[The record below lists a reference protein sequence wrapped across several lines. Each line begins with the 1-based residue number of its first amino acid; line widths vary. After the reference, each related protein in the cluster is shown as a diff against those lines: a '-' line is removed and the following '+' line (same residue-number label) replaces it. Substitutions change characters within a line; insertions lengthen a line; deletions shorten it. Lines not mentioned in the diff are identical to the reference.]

1 MNEVAE
7 TQEVMKRAYQKP
19 VTEVT
24 IVSFVRPLLE
34 GSFIPIGG
42 EGGFDVKEE
51 NSDWEN
57 IWNEEA

>member
-1 MNEVAE
+1 M
-7 TQEVMKRAYQKP
+7 
-19 VTEVT
+19 TEVT